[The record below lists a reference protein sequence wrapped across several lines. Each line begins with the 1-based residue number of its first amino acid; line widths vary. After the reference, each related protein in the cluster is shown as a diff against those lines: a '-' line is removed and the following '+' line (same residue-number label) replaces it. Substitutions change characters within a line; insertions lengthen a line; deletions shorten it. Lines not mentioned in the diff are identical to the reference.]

1 MTAESGHLTLNR
13 APAARADTAKNKA
26 ALRQYA
32 LELRAE
38 LNEKFRAQASALAC
52 ERFLHELPVP
62 EGAAVAL
69 YWPMG
74 DELDCRELISALRAR
89 GHPVC
94 LPAIIGPDR
103 PLVFRLWED
112 AEELAPGPFGTSEPE
127 KSAPEIV
134 PDLVVLPLLGFDK
147 QGNRLGYGKGY
158 YDRTIAAMDRQPLLV
173 GLAFGVQE
181 LEHIPASPHDVP
193 LHMAVTE
200 DGLRRFEKEGEA
212 T

>member
-1 MTAESGHLTLNR
+1 MNR
-13 APAARADTAKNKA
+13 APAARIEIAKNKA

-38 LNEKFRAQASALAC
+38 LNEKFRAQASVLAC
-52 ERFLHELPVP
+52 ERFLREVPVP

-89 GHPVC
+89 GHPIC
-94 LPAIIGPDR
+94 LPAIVAPEK
-103 PLVFRLWED
+103 PLVFRLWD
-112 AEELAPGPFGTSEPE
+112 GGEELQSGPFGTREP
-127 KSAPEIV
+127 KKNSPETT
-134 PDLVVLPLLGFDK
+134 PDVVALPLLGFDGD
-147 QGNRLGYGKGY
+147 GNRLGYGKGY
-158 YDRTIAAMDRQPLLV
+158 YDRTIAAMDHKPLLV
-173 GLAFGVQE
+173 GLAFATQE
-181 LEHIPASPHDVP
+181 LEHISASPHDVP

-200 DGLRRFEKEGEA
+200 EGLRRFEKEGEV